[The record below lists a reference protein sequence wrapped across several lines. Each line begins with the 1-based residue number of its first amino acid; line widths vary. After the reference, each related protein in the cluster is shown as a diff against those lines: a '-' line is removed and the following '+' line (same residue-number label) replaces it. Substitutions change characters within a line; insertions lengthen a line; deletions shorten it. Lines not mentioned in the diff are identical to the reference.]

1 MVIWRYCSHIEIQ
14 RALQE
19 PHNATV
25 DILAIVAVMDASDRT
40 PCYPDEIWEVALMD
54 DMYVSKMVFDEHDCA
69 YFQYQYFSTL
79 CSELCFLQIMLS
91 DPQISKSMLISC
103 GVDN

>member
-1 MVIWRYCSHIEIQ
+1 
-14 RALQE
+14 
-19 PHNATV
+19 
-25 DILAIVAVMDASDRT
+25 
-40 PCYPDEIWEVALMD
+40 MD